1 LGLTMHALS
10 DDERRST
17 GLAVGMMVD
26 AVRGPAANAG
36 IQPGDVVL
44 ELNDTLLETPD
55 DVPSLEAN
63 GGNVIAVLIQR
74 NNARKFVSV
83 RAR

>member
-1 LGLTMHALS
+1 
-10 DDERRST
+10 
-17 GLAVGMMVD
+17 MMVD
-26 AVRGPAANAG
+26 AVHGPAARAG

-55 DVPSLEAN
+55 DVPMLEAS

-83 RAR
+83 RTR